1 MKSYKILSLALL
13 AGASVAFTACDDDKE
28 LTLNAPD
35 AKLLKEIKFEVSD
48 ILPLGV
54 GMDSLL
60 VWTSGPDDV
69 DDPTVVFTS
78 SNPDVATV
86 DQTGKITALSVGE
99 AQIVARAGF
108 DFKVYDAEASVTVQV
123 IPEVIKATSIEIRN
137 TTPLGEDGI
146 IYVTDELQ
154 LEANILPENHTYSN
168 ISWHSADENIATVD
182 QNGMVKCVGAGTAK
196 IYVLA
201 HDHGTARGEFSFEIK
216 PYIPAESVEITPLDG
231 PICISRGPVALQ
243 VKYMPT
249 GATLGSVEWS
259 SSDESIATVHRG
271 VVTPKAF
278 GTVTI
283 TAKCIA
289 NDAMTS
295 TEVTVEP
302 GLWIWDAQNQWENWV
317 TSNNDA
323 PSTKGD
329 KFWRVEFKNPN
340 GGKWRRDIKVD
351 CSQSKPLT
359 LSLKNYP
366 VFAVRMTKLNG
377 GNSTLDAV
385 TLEAGNAGNPN
396 PKNGIDLGDGTQLLI
411 YNLGTRPNFK
421 DQDVLNFR
429 VFQIK
434 LADIPNENM
443 TDATAFYN
451 VYWLRMFKSEDEAK
465 EFAQEQV
472 ARGE

>member
-1 MKSYKILSLALL
+1 MKSYNILSLALI
-13 AGASVAFTACDDDKE
+13 AGAAMSLASCDNDKE
-28 LTLNAPD
+28 LTLNAPGT
-35 AKLLKEIKFEVSD
+35 KLLEEIKFEVSD

-60 VWTSGPDDV
+60 VWTAGPEDA
-69 DDPTVVFTS
+69 DDPSVIFTS
-78 SNPDVATV
+78 SDPDVATV
-86 DQTGKITALSVGE
+86 DNNGLITAISVGE
-99 AQIVARAGF
+99 AQITATSALG
-108 DFKVYDAEASVTVQV
+108 FKVNDAEATVTVQV
-123 IPEVIKATSIEIRN
+123 IPEIIKATSIELTN
-137 TTPLGEDGI
+137 TTALGDDGI

-154 LEANILPENHTYSN
+154 FSATILPENHTYSN
-168 ISWHSADENIATVD
+168 ISWHSADESIATVD
-182 QNGMVKCVGAGTAK
+182 QNGLVKCVSQGHAT

-201 HDHGTARGEFSFEIK
+201 HDHGTARGEYSFDIK
-216 PYIPAESVEITPLDG
+216 PYIEAESVQITPLDG
-231 PICISRGPVALQ
+231 SICLSRGPVTLD
-243 VKYMPT
+243 VTYNPT

-283 TAKCIA
+283 TATCVGNGA
-289 NDAMTS
+289 TAT

-302 GLWIWDAQNQWENWV
+302 GFLIWDALNQWDNW
-317 TSNNDA
+317 TTANEDA

-329 KFWRVEFKNPN
+329 KLWRVEFKNPA
-340 GGKWRRDIKVD
+340 GGKWRRDIKAN
-351 CSQSKPLT
+351 CSEKSPLT

-377 GNSTLDAV
+377 GNATLDAV
-385 TLEAGNAGNPN
+385 SLESGNAGNPN

-411 YNLGTRPNFK
+411 YNLGTRPNFEG
-421 DQDVLNFR
+421 QDVLNFR

-434 LADIPNENM
+434 IADIPNENM
-443 TDATAFYN
+443 TDATAFYD

-465 EFAQEQV
+465 EFANDQV
-472 ARGE
+472 SRGE

>member
-1 MKSYKILSLALL
+1 MKNYKISSLAIL
-13 AGASVAFTACDDDKE
+13 AGATLAFTACDDDKE
-28 LTLNAPD
+28 LTLDAP
-35 AKLLKEIKFEVSD
+35 ASKLLQEIKFEVSD
-48 ILPLGV
+48 VLPLGV

-60 VWTSGPDDV
+60 VWSAGPEDV

-86 DQTGKITALSVGE
+86 DQDGKISALSVGE

-108 DFKVYDAEASVTVQV
+108 DFKVYDAEAVVTVQV

-137 TTPLGEDGI
+137 TTPMGEDGV

-154 LEANILPENHTYSN
+154 LAATILPENHTYSN
-168 ISWHSADENIATVD
+168 ISWHSADESIATVD
-182 QNGMVKCVGAGTAK
+182 QTGFVKCVGAGTAK

-216 PYIPAESVEITPLDG
+216 PYIAAESVEITPLDA
-231 PICISRGPVALQ
+231 PICLTRGAVALQ

-259 SSDESIATVHRG
+259 SSDEAIATVHRG
-271 VVTPKAF
+271 IVTPKAF

-283 TAKCIA
+283 TAKCSNGA
-289 NDAMTS
+289 QAS
-295 TEVTVEP
+295 TEVTVDP
-302 GLWIWDAQNQWENWV
+302 GLMIWDAQNQWVNWV

-329 KFWRVEFKNPN
+329 KLWRVEFKNPN
-340 GGKWRRDIKVD
+340 GGKWRRDIKVN
-351 CSQSKPLT
+351 CSDKNPLT

-434 LADIPNENM
+434 LADIPNGNL
-443 TDATAFYN
+443 TDATAFYD

-465 EFAQEQV
+465 AFAQEQV